1 MKRFLAAALLAV
13 LALPAHA
20 ETYRIDL
27 IVFLDK
33 FAGGE
38 SGRGTGLPN
47 LANAIDSA
55 NLGALNAA
63 GITLL
68 PESAFALEDEWQ
80 HLRNSKRYQPLIK
93 LAWTQ
98 KDPPENRGPA
108 LRVRFGQ
115 SFAIGGPDNLNA
127 TSASPVDGSIA
138 LLLGHYLHVDA
149 DLTYTVPTQNGFA
162 SYRLRENRKMKR
174 DELHHLDS
182 AKLGMLV
189 KLSKPGGPADSR

>member
-1 MKRFLAAALLAV
+1 MKRLLLALAV
-13 LALPAHA
+13 AIAALPAHA

-38 SGRGTGLPN
+38 AGRGVAPPN
-47 LANAIDSA
+47 LSNAIDPA
-55 NLGALNAA
+55 NVAALNAA

-68 PESAFALEDEWQ
+68 PESSFALEDEWQ

-98 KDPPENRGPA
+98 KDPPETRGPA

-115 SFAIGGPDNLNA
+115 AFAIGGPDNLNA

-138 LLLGHYLHVDA
+138 LLLSHWLHVDA
-149 DLTYTVPTQNGFA
+149 DLTYTVPTASGFA
-162 SYRLRENRKMKR
+162 SYRLREKRKMKR

-182 AKLGMLV
+182 PKLGMLV
-189 KLSKPGGPADSR
+189 ELSKPGGG